1 MCCVND
7 NISSAAYRKA
17 GALTVPPFFFG
28 VALLNGHTT
37 LRKAPWE
44 SIKSDPAAYTQVL
57 QCSFAALKTRFHLL
71 PKVTQGSL
79 LALPVLALPFS
90 AWFFPGT
97 HLRLLS
103 AVVFWPWRKCD
114 VPLGT
119 HLLICP
125 FPCPPEVACRFWCK
139 TILAFQCRKFRP
151 VFTTFLSL
159 IASPHPFTYG
169 PPCVHKTCVLYGV
182 VKFNKLLYRLFT

>member
-7 NISSAAYRKA
+7 NIRSAAYRKA

-28 VALLNGHTT
+28 VSLLNGHTT

-44 SIKSDPAAYTQVL
+44 SVKSDCAAYTQVL

-103 AVVFWPWRKCD
+103 AMVFRPWRKCD
-114 VPLGT
+114 VPLDT

-125 FPCPPEVACRFWCK
+125 FPCPPEVACRFWVTK
-139 TILAFQCRKFRP
+139 LS
-151 VFTTFLSL
+151 FLFNVESFGL
-159 IASPHPFTYG
+159 FSQHFCHWLLPPPLYLRASMCT
-169 PPCVHKTCVLYGV
+169 
-182 VKFNKLLYRLFT
+182 